1 MQHPI
6 YLHHYPMSPFAEK
19 ARLMLGYKD
28 LPWKSVL
35 APSIMPKPDLVAL
48 TGGYRRIPVL
58 QIGNQVVCDTALMAE
73 VLEHLSPEKPLYP
86 AHAKGL
92 ARVLAQWADT
102 ALFWAAMGY
111 NFAPAGAQHVFRGQ
125 PPENLA
131 TFAEDR
137 KAMRAGAARMH
148 PHDAA
153 ATYKSY
159 LRRIATMV
167 EGQDFVLGSAPC
179 VADFAIYHALWFTRT
194 QAVPMA
200 GILDATP
207 GVTRWMERMAAIG
220 HGTISKSN
228 AAESI
233 AACALNT
240 PASSLFGTDNTFQ
253 DEHDIPLG
261 SQVSITAES
270 FGLEPTQ
277 GILTAATR
285 TRYTL
290 HRVDARAG
298 EVFVH
303 FPRIGYVLKKADV

>member
-1 MQHPI
+1 MPDI

-19 ARLMLGYKD
+19 MRLMLGYKG

-35 APSIMPKPDLVAL
+35 VPSIMPKPDLVAL
-48 TGGYRRIPVL
+48 TGGYRRVPVL
-58 QIGNQVVCDTALMAE
+58 QIGNQIICDTALMAE

-102 ALFWAAMGY
+102 QLFWAAMGY

-125 PPENLA
+125 PPEALA

-137 KAMRAGAARMH
+137 KAMRAGGPRMH
-148 PHDAA
+148 PSDAA
-153 ATYKSY
+153 SVYKSY
-159 LRRIATMV
+159 LRRIASMLH
-167 EGQDFVLGSAPC
+167 EQSYVLGNAPC

-194 QAVPMA
+194 QATPLA
-200 GILDATP
+200 GILEATP
-207 GVTRWMERMAAIG
+207 DVLRWLDRMAAIG
-220 HGTISKSN
+220 HGQMSKSD
-228 AAESI
+228 ATEAI
-233 AACALNT
+233 AACQVST
-240 PASSLFGTDNTFQ
+240 PANSLFGTENTFQ
-253 DEHDIPLG
+253 DEHGIALG
-261 SQVSITAES
+261 EQVSIAAES
-270 FGLEPTQ
+270 FGTEPTT
-277 GILTAATR
+277 GTLVAATR

-303 FPRIGYVLKKADV
+303 FPRVGYALRKAAA